1 MLGDGKTASGVQTQY
16 YWSVDV
22 TFSGRDAHGGSVLK
36 TGSALIRRGASRWVP
51 Q

>member
-1 MLGDGKTASGVQTQY
+1 MERLPVVSKTQY
-16 YWSVDV
+16 YWSGDV